1 MVCNYWTSNYSTDFE
16 EMLRVPLFHL
26 SLDLQGTKFGRPDT
40 EGFKGLLKLACPQT
54 LGHLRVYSL
63 TRLQ

>member
-26 SLDLQGTKFGRPDT
+26 SLDPQGTKFGRPDI
-40 EGFKGLLKLACPQT
+40 EGFKGLLKLA
-54 LGHLRVYSL
+54 YSL
-63 TRLQ
+63 DYRRSARTLTH

>member
-16 EMLRVPLFHL
+16 EMLRAPLFHL

-40 EGFKGLLKLACPQT
+40 EGFKGLLKLGCSSDSRPSAPI
-54 LGHLRVYSL
+54 L
-63 TRLQ
+63 TH